1 MGDAAPPKVKTVYDI
16 IGDCNV
22 ANVYIRLGTEVR
34 VTNGY
39 WWIYGNATDLSFT
52 LVPDS
57 VPLH

>member
-1 MGDAAPPKVKTVYDI
+1 MKTVYDI